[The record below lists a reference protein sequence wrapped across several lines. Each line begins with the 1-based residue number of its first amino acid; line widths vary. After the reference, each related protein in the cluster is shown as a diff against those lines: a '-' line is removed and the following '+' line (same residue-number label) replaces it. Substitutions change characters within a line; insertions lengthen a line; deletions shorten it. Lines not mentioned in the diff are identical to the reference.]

1 VNNYKSYTGS
11 LFLASFLIIAFL
23 SILKRYTASLIGSSN
38 LTPSGLIANT
48 ELNVI
53 MTPGKDL
60 QYLEHW
66 FDNLWEKEDFEK
78 LKITEV
84 IASAIDSSKFH
95 KRIQETFVYVN
106 SRLFQASCKIHE
118 CKLFIRRLEI
128 LGFQLFDIAQV

>member
-23 SILKRYTASLIGSSN
+23 SILKRYTAGLIGSSN

-66 FDNLWEKEDFEK
+66 FDDLWEKESEDFEK

-84 IASAIDSSKFH
+84 IASAIEFKVSQTH
-95 KRIQETFVYVN
+95 
-106 SRLFQASCKIHE
+106 SRNICLCQ
-118 CKLFIRRLEI
+118 
-128 LGFQLFDIAQV
+128 Q